1 MNIKKINSKD
11 FKIRLKQI
19 FLRKNRISKYKKE
32 LQTLYGTKIDKDN
45 NNHMKMLYDIW
56 SHFYPKDN
64 DIHDIDKKW
73 RKPYNIK
80 IILLLI

>member
-1 MNIKKINSKD
+1 MNVKKINSKD

-45 NNHMKMLYDIW
+45 NNHMKMLYDFW
-56 SHFYPKDN
+56 FHYFPNDKD
-64 DIHDIDKKW
+64 IKDIDKKW
-73 RKPYNIK
+73 RKLKI
-80 IILLLI
+80 IILLII